1 VAAFQWIVALL
12 NIHVKTPH
20 NSTEFHAR
28 RGN

>member
-1 VAAFQWIVALL
+1 MVTLL